1 MRAEWRPQSRFRR
14 LRQGL
19 LSFEELGSLV
29 AYAAVAIILMIAV
42 AAHAEDVKPSAETN
56 DGTRQIVVE
65 EPKGKDATPAPE
77 KITLAKGEDT
87 AVGEARGQQAS
98 GRGRVKRYSGRERRT
113 HARGPGHRS
122 GSHSPSPKCC
132 SCRSP
137 PMWSTF
143 ARTAVG
149 YSYRRAYHH
158 CD

>member
-29 AYAAVAIILMIAV
+29 AYATVAIILMIAV

-87 AVGEARGQQAS
+87 GEARGQQAS

-122 GSHSPSPKCC
+122 GSHSPSPRCC

-149 YSYRRAYHH
+149 
-158 CD
+158 